1 MSLIEK
7 KLKELNIQIPTPPS
21 PVGNYLAFRISGN
34 KIYIS
39 GQLPIDKNGIMI
51 KGKIGNELTEEDGKK
66 AALLCILNS
75 IGHLKNAIKDLDKVK
90 SCIKIN
96 GYINSEN
103 NFENHPSL
111 LNSASDLLVKI
122 FGEKGKHA
130 RAVVGVSSLPLNA
143 TVEIETIFEIEL

>member
-7 KLKELNIQIPTPPS
+7 KLKELNIQIPTAPS

-51 KGKIGNELTEEDGKK
+51 KGKIGKELTEEDGKK
-66 AALLCILNS
+66 ASLLCMLNS
-75 IGHLKNAIKDLDKVK
+75 IGHLKDAIKDLDKVK

-103 NFENHPSL
+103 NFKNHPSL

-143 TVEIETIFEIEL
+143 AVEIETIFEIEN

>member
-7 KLKELNIQIPTPPS
+7 KLKELNIQIPTAPS

-66 AALLCILNS
+66 AALLCMLNS

-143 TVEIETIFEIEL
+143 AVEIETIFEIEN

>member
-7 KLKELNIQIPTPPS
+7 KLKELNIQIPTAPS

-66 AALLCILNS
+66 AALLCMLNS
-75 IGHLKNAIKDLDKVK
+75 IGHLKNAIKDLNKVK

-143 TVEIETIFEIEL
+143 AVEIETIFEIEN

>member
-7 KLKELNIQIPTPPS
+7 KLKELNIQIPTAPS

-66 AALLCILNS
+66 AALLCMLNS

-103 NFENHPSL
+103 NFKNHPSL

-143 TVEIETIFEIEL
+143 AVEIETIFEIEN

>member
-7 KLKELNIQIPTPPS
+7 KLKELNIQIPTAPS

-51 KGKIGNELTEEDGKK
+51 KGKIGNELTEEDGGK
-66 AALLCILNS
+66 AALLCMLNS

-143 TVEIETIFEIEL
+143 AVEIETIFEIEN

>member
-7 KLKELNIQIPTPPS
+7 KLKELNIQIPTAPS

-66 AALLCILNS
+66 AALLCMLNS

-90 SCIKIN
+90 NCIKIN

-143 TVEIETIFEIEL
+143 AVEIETIFEIEN

>member
-7 KLKELNIQIPTPPS
+7 KLKELNIQIPAAPS

-66 AALLCILNS
+66 AALLCMLNS

-143 TVEIETIFEIEL
+143 AVEIETIFEIEN

>member
-1 MSLIEK
+1 MSVIEK
-7 KLKELNIQIPTPPS
+7 KLKELNIEIPIPPS
-21 PVGNYLAFRISGN
+21 PVGNYLAYKISGN

-39 GQLPIDKNGIMI
+39 GQLPINKDGNMI

-66 AALLCILNS
+66 AALLCMLNS
-75 IGHLKNAIKDLDKVK
+75 IGHLKNAVENLDKVK

-96 GYINSEN
+96 GYINSVN
-103 NFENHPSL
+103 NFENHPVL

-143 TVEIETIFEIEL
+143 AVEIETIFEIEI

>member
-21 PVGNYLAFRISGN
+21 PVGNYLPFRISDN

-51 KGKIGNELTEEDGKK
+51 RGKIGNKLTEEDGKK
-66 AALLCILNS
+66 AALLCMLNS

>member
-1 MSLIEK
+1 MSKIDELIK
-7 KLKELNIQIPTPPS
+7 KLEIALPTPPS

-66 AALLCILNS
+66 AALLCMLNS

-103 NFENHPSL
+103 NFENHPTL

-143 TVEIETIFEIEL
+143 AVEIETIFEIEN

>member
-7 KLKELNIQIPTPPS
+7 KLKELNIQIPTAPS

-51 KGKIGNELTEEDGKK
+51 KGKIGNELTEEDGEK
-66 AALLCILNS
+66 AALLCMFNS

-143 TVEIETIFEIEL
+143 AVEIETIFEIEN

>member
-66 AALLCILNS
+66 AALLCMLNS
-75 IGHLKNAIKDLDKVK
+75 IGHLKNAIKDLNKVK

>member
-1 MSLIEK
+1 MSAIEK
-7 KLKELNIQIPTPPS
+7 KLKELNIEIPIPPS
-21 PVGNYLAFRISGN
+21 PVGNYLAYKISGN

-39 GQLPIDKNGIMI
+39 GQFPINKDGNMI

-66 AALLCILNS
+66 AALLCMMNS
-75 IGHLKNAIKDLDKVK
+75 IGHLKNAVENLDKVK

-96 GYINSEN
+96 GYVNSVN
-103 NFENHPSL
+103 NFENHPI
-111 LNSASDLLVKI
+111 KI

-143 TVEIETIFEIEL
+143 AVEIETIFEIEI

>member
-7 KLKELNIQIPTPPS
+7 KLKELNIELPTPPL
-21 PVGNYLAFRISGN
+21 PVGNYLAYRVSGN
-34 KIYIS
+34 KVYVS
-39 GQLPIDKNGIMI
+39 GQLPIDKDGIMI
-51 KGKIGNELTEEDGKK
+51 KGKVGDELTDEDGKK
-66 AALLCILNS
+66 AAYLCILNS
-75 IGHLKNAIKDLDKVK
+75 IGHLKNAVQNLDKVK

-96 GYINSEN
+96 GYINSGN

-111 LNSASDLLVKI
+111 LNSASDLLVTV

-143 TVEIETIFEIEL
+143 AVEIEAIFEIEN

>member
-7 KLKELNIQIPTPPS
+7 KLKELNIQIPTAPS

-66 AALLCILNS
+66 AALLCMFNS

-103 NFENHPSL
+103 NFENHPTL

-143 TVEIETIFEIEL
+143 AVEIETIFEIEN

>member
-1 MSLIEK
+1 
-7 KLKELNIQIPTPPS
+7 
-21 PVGNYLAFRISGN
+21 
-34 KIYIS
+34 
-39 GQLPIDKNGIMI
+39 MI

-66 AALLCILNS
+66 AALLCMLNS

-103 NFENHPSL
+103 NFENHPTL

-143 TVEIETIFEIEL
+143 AVEIETIFEIEN

>member
-7 KLKELNIQIPTPPS
+7 KLKELNIQIPTAPS

-66 AALLCILNS
+66 AALLCMLNS

-103 NFENHPSL
+103 NFENHPTL

-143 TVEIETIFEIEL
+143 AVEIETIFEIEN

>member
-7 KLKELNIQIPTPPS
+7 KLKELNIQIPTAPS

-66 AALLCILNS
+66 AALLCMLNS
-75 IGHLKNAIKDLDKVK
+75 IGHLKNAVQDLDKVK

-143 TVEIETIFEIEL
+143 AVEIETIFEIEN